1 MCLRYNSMHV
11 KETNF
16 LKTKPKVYRYCY
28 KRYKIKKVNQN
39 RINFISPHL
48 GNVNSFPGIIM
59 SDALDDYNYPI
70 SHGTVDKGIHVY
82 TKEATAIDKLG
93 FEQIVVKLK
102 CYNKDLIM
110 LGYNDEAVYDRVEM
124 EYDEYRRL
132 LKKLLRRKK

>member
-1 MCLRYNSMHV
+1 MCLRYNSRHV
-11 KETNF
+11 EETNF

-28 KRYKIKKVNQN
+28 KRYKIKKINQN
-39 RINFISPHL
+39 RIDFISPHRD
-48 GNVNSFPGIIM
+48 NVNSFPGVIM
-59 SDALDDYNYPI
+59 SNALDYYNYPI
-70 SHGTVDKGIHVY
+70 NGGTVDAGIHVY
-82 TKEATAIDKLG
+82 TDEATAVRKLS
-93 FEQIVVKLK
+93 FAEIVVKLK